1 MSKLNDNLIAAI
13 ILTFNEE
20 INIVKCINS
29 ISFCNTIIVLDSFST
44 DNTKLLAK
52 NAGADIIER
61 KFDNYS
67 AQRNFALSSVP
78 KKYSW
83 ILMVDAD
90 EEITI
95 PLKNE
100 ILEVILYSDKIDMFR
115 VRRKDFLHGKWLKYS
130 SGYPTW
136 FPRLFKN
143 GKVKVKR
150 EINEEYSCNGQEA
163 KLKGHLF
170 HYPFSKGLNW
180 WFTKH
185 NKYSDME
192 AKLMLT
198 EVNVK
203 FNISN
208 LFSSSPVVRRQA
220 QKKLSYKIPFRPLFV
235 FFAFYILRGG
245 FLDGKVG
252 YQFCKM
258 RKIYE
263 TMIDLKFKALES
275 KGES

>member
-1 MSKLNDNLIAAI
+1 MSKLNENLIAAV

-29 ISFCNTIIVLDSFST
+29 LSFCNTVIVLDSFSV
-44 DNTKLLAK
+44 DNTKILAE
-52 NAGADIIER
+52 NAGAHVIER

-83 ILMVDAD
+83 ILMIDAD
-90 EEITI
+90 EEITV

-100 ILEVILYSDKIDMFR
+100 ILEVIPYSDNIDMFR

-150 EINEEYSCNGQEA
+150 EINEEYYCNSEEA
-163 KLKGHLF
+163 NLKEHLF

-185 NKYSDME
+185 NKYSEME
-192 AKLMLT
+192 AKLMLS

-220 QKKLSYKIPFRPLFV
+220 QKRLSYKIPFRPLFV

-275 KGES
+275 NGES